1 MDRKSAAAVWLLLGL
16 TLPWSGVAA
25 EKTYA
30 PGVSD
35 REIRIGQTM
44 PYSGPASAYGTIGR
58 SELAYFAMIN
68 GQGGVNGRK
77 IVMLTV
83 DDALSPP
90 KTVEQTR
97 KLVEQDQVL
106 LMFSTLGT
114 PTSMSVRK
122 YLNGN
127 KVPQLFISSGA
138 TAWGDYANFPWTMG
152 FQPNYQTEAHVYA
165 KYILEHM
172 PNARIGLLYQDDDY
186 GKDYLKGL
194 RDGLGEFADKMLVAT
209 ASYETSDPTTDSQ
222 VVSLQ
227 GAGVDVFFNGGTP
240 KFGAQAIRKAYD
252 MGWHPTQ
259 FLAAVSTSLGAVLK
273 PAGFEKAKGIISIAF
288 FKDPTDPQWQDD
300 AGYKDWLAFMKRW
313 YPEGDLADNY
323 NVQGYLLAQT
333 LVEVFKRCGDDLS
346 RENVMRQAAGLD
358 LALPMLLPGIQI
370 ATSPT
375 DFRPIKQLRLQRF
388 DGEHWVLFGDLIKG

>member
-1 MDRKSAAAVWLLLGL
+1 MHPKCAATVCLWLGV
-16 TLPWSGVAA
+16 TLCWSEVPAA
-25 EKTYA
+25 EKYP

-35 REIRIGQTM
+35 SEIKIGQTM

-68 GQGGVNGRK
+68 AQGGVNGRK

-97 KLVEQDQVL
+97 KLVEQEQVL

-127 KVPQLFISSGA
+127 KVPQLFIASGA
-138 TAWGDYANFPWTMG
+138 TAWGDYANYPWTMG
-152 FQPNYQTEAHVYA
+152 FQPNYQTEARVYA

-194 RDGLGEFADKMLVAT
+194 RDALGEMADKMLVAT
-209 ASYETSDPTTDSQ
+209 VSYETSDPTTDSQ
-222 VVSLQ
+222 VVTLQ
-227 GAGVDVFFNGGTP
+227 GAGVDIFFNGGTP

-259 FLAAVSTSLGAVLK
+259 FLASVSTSLGAVLK
-273 PAGFEKAKGIISIAF
+273 PAGFEKAKGIISIAY
-288 FKDPTDPQWQDD
+288 FKDPTDPQWRDD
-300 AGYKDWLAFMKRW
+300 AGYRDWLAFMKRW
-313 YPEGDLADNY
+313 HPEGDLADNY

-346 RENVMRQAAGLD
+346 RETVMKQAAQLD
-358 LALPMLLPGIQI
+358 LALPMLLPGIHL

-375 DFRPIKQLRLQRF
+375 DYRPIKQLRLQRF
-388 DGEHWVLFGDLIKG
+388 DGEHWVLFGETIQG

>member
-1 MDRKSAAAVWLLLGL
+1 MDRKSAWAACLLLAV
-16 TLPWSGVAA
+16 TLPGRGVAA
-25 EKTYA
+25 EKTYP

-35 REIRIGQTM
+35 SEIKIGETM

-68 GQGGVNGRK
+68 QQGGVNGRK
-77 IVMLTV
+77 IAMLTV

-127 KVPQLFISSGA
+127 KVPQLFVASGA
-138 TAWGDYANFPWTMG
+138 TAWGDYANYPWTMG

-165 KYILEHM
+165 KYILEHL
-172 PNARIGLLYQDDDY
+172 PHARIGLLYQDDDY

-194 RDGLGEFADKMLVAT
+194 RDGLGDMAEKMLVAT
-209 ASYETSDPTTDSQ
+209 VSYETSDPTTDSQ

-300 AGYKDWLAFMKRW
+300 AGYRDWLAFMKRW

-346 RENVMRQAAGLD
+346 RENVMNQAAQLD
-358 LALPMLLPGIQI
+358 LALPMLLPGIRL
-370 ATSPT
+370 TTGPS

-388 DGEHWVLFGDLIKG
+388 EGEHWVLFGDVIQD

>member
-1 MDRKSAAAVWLLLGL
+1 MVAKIAEAVCLLAALA
-16 TLPWSGVAA
+16 LPWSGVAA
-25 EKTYA
+25 QKTYP

-35 REIRIGQTM
+35 SEIKIGQTM

-58 SELAYFAMIN
+58 SQLAYFAMLN
-68 GQGGVNGRK
+68 EQGGVNGRK
-77 IVMLTV
+77 IVMLTL

-138 TAWGDYANFPWTMG
+138 TAWGDYANYPWTMG
-152 FQPNYQTEAHVYA
+152 WQPNYQTEAHVYA
-165 KYILEHM
+165 KYILEHA
-172 PNARIGLLYQDDDY
+172 PNARVGLLYQNDDY

-194 RDGLGEFADKMLVAT
+194 RDGLGEMADKLLVASV
-209 ASYETSDPTTDSQ
+209 SYETSDPTMDSQ

-227 GAGVDVFFNGGTP
+227 GANIDVFFNGGTP

-252 MGWHPTQ
+252 IGWHPTQ
-259 FLAAVSTSLGAVLK
+259 FLASVSTSIGAVLK
-273 PAGFEKAKGIISIAF
+273 PAGFDKAKGIISIAF
-288 FKDPTDPQWQDD
+288 MKDPTDLQWQDD
-300 AGYKDWLAFMKRW
+300 PGYKEWLAFMKRY

-333 LVEVFKRCGDDLS
+333 LIDVFKRCGDDLS
-346 RENVMRQAAGLD
+346 RENVMKQAAQLD
-358 LALPMLLPGIQI
+358 LALPMLLPGMRLI
-370 ATSPT
+370 TSPS
-375 DFRPIKQLRLQRF
+375 DFRPIKQLHLQRF
-388 DGEHWVLFGDLIKG
+388 DGEHWVLFGDMIKG